1 MRRLGWLW
9 LALLAACTIAP
20 ADSGAGATAES
31 FREVQIAHLTVGS
44 GADRIS
50 KTGCRLCTGA
60 PFIGR
65 NGTIYFYDANQNNL
79 KQIVRSGDSTRVQV
93 LAAPVLGPHDVR
105 PTDGAEGPDGTIYLL
120 ADPGEGTPSCTIYYR
135 PRSGGEW
142 QKARPV
148 AREDFGWP
156 AGNAEI
162 HVTPSGEVEVSGFD
176 RRNSSAVVIGD
187 GSGVLPVAERRKLGV
202 GWIGMS
208 GHRVRASGDGTVIAS
223 SAGTAHI
230 GTPGTFIGGDTDD
243 NIYILVP
250 TSTFGIDVI
259 QRYSPEGELLASAK
273 TRLYTGTILSGKGM
287 FQVTPDGDVYQFRM
301 SWKGLAISR
310 WTTD

>member
-1 MRRLGWLW
+1 MRRQGWLW
-9 LALLAACTIAP
+9 PALLAACTIAP
-20 ADSGAGATAES
+20 ADSGAGTSRS
-31 FREVQIAHLTVGS
+31 FHEVPIAHIPVGP

-50 KTGCRLCTGA
+50 RTGCRLCTGA

-65 NGTIYFYDANQNNL
+65 NETIYFYDTNQNNL
-79 KQIVRSGDSTRVQV
+79 KLITGSGDSTHVTV
-93 LAAPVLGPHDVR
+93 LAAPVLGPHDAR
-105 PTDGAEGPDGTIYLL
+105 PTDGAEGPDGTLYLL
-120 ADPGEGTPSCTIYYR
+120 ADPGEGTPNVTIYYR

-142 QKARPV
+142 QKAHPL

-156 AGNAEI
+156 AGTAEM
-162 HVTPSGEVEVSGFD
+162 HVTGSGEVEVSGFD
-176 RRNSSAVVIGD
+176 RRNSPAVVIGD

-202 GWIGMS
+202 GWIGIS
-208 GHRVRASGDGTVIAS
+208 GHRVRASGDGTAIAS
-223 SAGTAHI
+223 AAGTAHI
-230 GTPGTFIGGDTDD
+230 GAPGTFIGGDADD

-250 TSTFGIDVI
+250 TRTFGIDVV
-259 QRYSPEGELLASAK
+259 QRYSPEGELLASGT

-287 FQVTPDGDVYQFRM
+287 FQVTRDGDVYQFRM